1 MTSAA
6 SLGLKAWL
14 IQRLTAVYM
23 AIFIVF
29 AVIKLLFL
37 PPQNYQE
44 WIAWLAHPGI
54 NAALALF
61 ILSLL
66 FHAWVGL
73 RDVIMD
79 YVKSFA
85 LHTGLFSLLIIVL
98 AGCGLWSLRLL
109 LKVVG

>member
-23 AIFIVF
+23 AIFMVF
-29 AVIKLLFL
+29 TVMKLVFIT
-37 PPQNYQE
+37 PHSYQE

-66 FHAWVGL
+66 LHAWVGL

-85 LHTGLFSLLIIVL
+85 LRTGLFSLLIVVL
-98 AGCGLWSLRLL
+98 SGCGLWSLRLL
-109 LKVVG
+109 LKVAS